1 MDVSR
6 AYTEAAV
13 SYKSRQDAVDKQI
26 RIGSVAYAMLEKRV
40 AGADGDRILGA
51 LYGELA
57 HRTRAVARVPD
68 AAVAVRN
75 AAEESAAFSVAGIH
89 ADFEWAC
96 RDLLS
101 DALEFWPECWNPS
114 LGDCKP
120 PPPAETPLGKRGWRA
135 TIGESLRSDS
145 ADEGFLASCYSLL
158 GVKPHGNDMALLP
171 LFDFFRMCRNRTLH
185 QDGTAGSSL
194 SDLSRSR
201 ELKDAY
207 GSLAASVRRM
217 TPMLPTLRPQ
227 QLIALTPSQAILF
240 LIVARGLFDALAMQV
255 RSRLNTDGYL
265 RMAAHYAYGIAHHPF
280 RAAFDHK
287 FVEASAG
294 RYLRERYRVTG
305 AIRTPLVPGF
315 RRLGLWDSI
324 VSRYNDLSTSVPS
337 GTS

>member
-1 MDVSR
+1 M
-6 AYTEAAV
+6 EF
-13 SYKSRQDAVDKQI
+13 
-26 RIGSVAYAMLEKRV
+26 GSTFRV
-40 AGADGDRILGA
+40 G
-51 LYGELA
+51 Y
-57 HRTRAVARVPD
+57 
-68 AAVAVRN
+68 
-75 AAEESAAFSVAGIH
+75 
-89 ADFEWAC
+89 
-96 RDLLS
+96 
-101 DALEFWPECWNPS
+101 
-114 LGDCKP
+114 
-120 PPPAETPLGKRGWRA
+120 
-135 TIGESLRSDS
+135 
-145 ADEGFLASCYSLL
+145 
-158 GVKPHGNDMALLP
+158 MALLP
-171 LFDFFRMCRNRTLH
+171 LFDFFRMHRNRTLH

-227 QLIALTPSQAILF
+227 QLIALTSSQAILF

-324 VSRYNDLSTSVPS
+324 VSRYHDLSTSVPS